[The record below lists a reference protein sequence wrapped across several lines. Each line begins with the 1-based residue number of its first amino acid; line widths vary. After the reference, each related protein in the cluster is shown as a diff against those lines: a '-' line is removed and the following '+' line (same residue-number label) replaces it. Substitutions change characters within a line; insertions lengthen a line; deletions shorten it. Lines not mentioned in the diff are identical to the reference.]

1 MRSSD
6 PTVYKMTDKGPVMV
20 LELMR
25 MSFGARE
32 YRMQDDFLEV
42 FRIDGISKTR
52 ISELRA
58 QLP

>member
-25 MSFGARE
+25 MSSGARE
-32 YRMQDDFLEV
+32 YRMQDEFLVV
-42 FRIDGISKTR
+42 FTIDGSSKTC
-52 ISELRA
+52 ISE
-58 QLP
+58 

>member
-6 PTVYKMTDKGPVMV
+6 PTVYKTTDKGPVMV

-52 ISELRA
+52 ISE
-58 QLP
+58 